1 MMQIKHFTALPK
13 MPYFQFPRRPENG
26 PWRSKILSASP
37 HPPSTTPLP
46 PSTTPLPNA
55 ARKKLLIK
63 AILSLV
69 SYSVDKAFHFV
80 ARVSGKIIFFCEIEW
95 AVSHKLLTE

>member
-13 MPYFQFPRRPENG
+13 MPYFQFPRRPENV

-46 PSTTPLPNA
+46 SA

-69 SYSVDKAFHFV
+69 SYSLDKAFHLLPGFQ
-80 ARVSGKIIFFCEIEW
+80 AKFFFFCEIEW